1 MDVLSMKH
9 EIKALPP
16 PWGSMAEKKKN
27 SEHISQIRQLQEDL
41 GSIEVTVTMILTMQ
55 PH

>member
-16 PWGSMAEKKKN
+16 PWGSMAQKKN
-27 SEHISQIRQLQEDL
+27 NSEQNSSILVIFLKHLDCTTLQTDYCD
-41 GSIEVTVTMILTMQ
+41 M
-55 PH
+55 